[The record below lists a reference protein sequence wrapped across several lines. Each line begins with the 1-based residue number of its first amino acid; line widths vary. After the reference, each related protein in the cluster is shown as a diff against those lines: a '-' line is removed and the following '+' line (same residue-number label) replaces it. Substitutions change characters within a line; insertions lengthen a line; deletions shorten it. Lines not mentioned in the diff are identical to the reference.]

1 MTAEIVN
8 LNKFRKAKE
17 RAEKEKL
24 AQENRASFGRSK
36 AERTRDE
43 DEAERLEKQLDQAQR
58 DTGVTTGA
66 TVDFEPKNPQNGNEP
81 SPPPDFDPDFDPGTA
96 S

>member
-58 DTGVTTGA
+58 DTGVT
-66 TVDFEPKNPQNGNEP
+66 VDFEPKNPQNGNEP